1 MFVRSVLSVFKR
13 ELREVAKS
21 RLYLAVLVL
30 LPLVMLLLFTVMF
43 YRGTINELPITV
55 VDNDKT
61 PMSRQLCS
69 MIDATPGVEIAFS
82 AQSMDDAERQMLS
95 SEALAVLY
103 IERGFESDIYAGIPT
118 KVECYLPGTNISASG
133 VIERDIQQAVLTFSS
148 GVALNRMAA
157 VGIGH
162 SQSMVNIMP
171 IKILTN
177 TIGNPYINYG
187 YYLAPVFMFMGV
199 VIFIVVSTVYAFGRE
214 LRYATAREWLSTAND
229 SLAAAVVGK
238 MLPTTIAMV
247 INLQLAMLVIFVV
260 MGMEC
265 AGSYLELSLGSL
277 IFIIAYQSVAIA
289 IVTLTSNLRL
299 GLSIGGGYAV
309 MAFTFSGI
317 TFPVMAMYDVAQ
329 WFSKLF
335 PLTYFSNIFVDKAML
350 GVGISYDIDDYLA
363 MAVFMLLV
371 PLVWRR
377 LSRVV
382 GDSKYWCRD

>member
-13 ELREVAKS
+13 ELRDVAKS

-30 LPLVMLLLFTVMF
+30 LPLVMLSLFTVMF

-55 VDNDKT
+55 VDNDQT

-69 MIDATPGVEIAFS
+69 MIEATPGVEIAFS
-82 AQSMDDAERQMLS
+82 AQSIGNAERQMLS

-103 IERGFESDIYAGIPT
+103 IERGFESDIYAGTPT

-157 VGIGH
+157 MGIGH
-162 SQSMVNIMP
+162 SQAMVNIMP

-229 SLAAAVVGK
+229 SLVAAVVGK
-238 MLPTTIAMV
+238 MLPTTVAMV
-247 INLQLAMLVIFVV
+247 VNLQLAMLVIFVV

-277 IFIIAYQSVAIA
+277 IFVIAYQSVAIA

-309 MAFTFSGI
+309 MAFTFSGV

-350 GVGISYDIDDYLA
+350 GVGISYDINDYLA
-363 MAVFMLLV
+363 MAVFMLLL

>member
-1 MFVRSVLSVFKR
+1 MFVHRVLSVFKR
-13 ELREVAKS
+13 ELREVVKTP
-21 RLYLAVLVL
+21 LYLAVLVL
-30 LPLVMLLLFTVMF
+30 LPLVMLTLFTIMF
-43 YRGTINELPITV
+43 YRGTIDELPITV
-55 VDNDKT
+55 VDNDRT

-69 MIDATPGVEIAFS
+69 MIDTTPGVEIAYS

-157 VGIGH
+157 MGIGH
-162 SQSMVNIMP
+162 NQAMVNIMP

-199 VIFIVVSTVYAFGRE
+199 VIFIVVSTVYALGRE
-214 LRYATAREWLSTAND
+214 LRYATAREWLSAADD
-229 SLAAAVVGK
+229 SLVAAVVGK
-238 MLPTTIAMV
+238 MLPTTIAMLV
-247 INLQLAMLVIFVV
+247 NLQLAMLVIFVV

-277 IFIIAYQSVAIA
+277 IFVIAYQSVAIA

-309 MAFTFSGI
+309 MAFTFSGV

-329 WFSKLF
+329 WFSRLF

-350 GVGISYDIDDYLA
+350 GVDISYDIGDYLA
-363 MAVFMLLV
+363 MTVFVLLV

>member
-1 MFVRSVLSVFKR
+1 MFVRRVLSAFKR

-21 RLYLAVLVL
+21 PLYLAVLVL
-30 LPLVMLLLFTVMF
+30 LPLVMLTLFTVMF
-43 YRGTINELPITV
+43 YRGTIDELPITV
-55 VDNDKT
+55 VDNDRT
-61 PMSRQLCS
+61 PMSRQLYS
-69 MIDATPGVEIAFS
+69 MIDATPGVEIAYS

-95 SEALAVLY
+95 SEGLAVLY
-103 IERGFESDIYAGIPT
+103 IEQGFESDIYAGIPT

-157 VGIGH
+157 MGIGH
-162 SQSMVNIMP
+162 NQAMVNIMP

-214 LRYATAREWLSTAND
+214 LRYATAREWLSAADD
-229 SLAAAVVGK
+229 SLVAAVVGK
-238 MLPTTIAMV
+238 MLPTTIAMLV
-247 INLQLAMLVIFVV
+247 NLQLAMLVIFVV

-277 IFIIAYQSVAIA
+277 IFVIAYQSFAIA

-309 MAFTFSGI
+309 MAFTFSGV

-329 WFSKLF
+329 WFSRLF

-350 GVGISYDIDDYLA
+350 GVDISYDIGDYLA
-363 MAVFMLLV
+363 MTVFVLLV

>member
-1 MFVRSVLSVFKR
+1 MFVRRVLSAFKR
-13 ELREVAKS
+13 ELREVVKS
-21 RLYLAVLVL
+21 PLYLAVLVL
-30 LPLVMLLLFTVMF
+30 LPLVMLTLFTIMF
-43 YRGTINELPITV
+43 YRGTIDELPITV
-55 VDNDKT
+55 VDNDRT
-61 PMSRQLCS
+61 PMSRQLCI
-69 MIDATPGVEIAFS
+69 MIDATPGVEIAYS

-133 VIERDIQQAVLTFSS
+133 VIDRDIQQAVLTFSS
-148 GVALNRMAA
+148 GIALNRMAA
-157 VGIGH
+157 MGIGH
-162 SQSMVNIMP
+162 NQAMVNIMP

-199 VIFIVVSTVYAFGRE
+199 VIFIVVSTVYALGRE
-214 LRYATAREWLSTAND
+214 LRYATAREWLSAADD
-229 SLAAAVVGK
+229 SLVAAVVGK

-247 INLQLAMLVIFVV
+247 VNLQLAMLVIFVV

-265 AGSYLELSLGSL
+265 AGSYLELSLGCL
-277 IFIIAYQSVAIA
+277 IFVIAYQSVAIA

-309 MAFTFSGI
+309 MAFTFSGV

-329 WFSKLF
+329 WFSRLF
-335 PLTYFSNIFVDKAML
+335 PLTYFSNVFVDKAML
-350 GVGISYDIDDYLA
+350 GVDISYDIGDYLA
-363 MAVFMLLV
+363 MTVFVLLV

>member
-13 ELREVAKS
+13 ELREVVKS

-30 LPLVMLLLFTVMF
+30 LPLVMLSLFTVMF

-61 PMSRQLCS
+61 PMSRQLRS

-82 AQSMDDAERQMLS
+82 AQSIGDAERQMLS
-95 SEALAVLY
+95 SETLAVLY

-157 VGIGH
+157 MGIGH
-162 SQSMVNIMP
+162 SQAMVNIMP

-199 VIFIVVSTVYAFGRE
+199 VIFIVVSTVYALGRE
-214 LRYATAREWLSTAND
+214 LRYATAREWLSAADD
-229 SLAAAVVGK
+229 SLVAAVVGK
-238 MLPTTIAMV
+238 ILPTTIAMV
-247 INLQLAMLVIFVV
+247 ANLQLAMFVIFVV

-265 AGSYLELSLGSL
+265 AGSYFELLLGSVV
-277 IFIIAYQSVAIA
+277 FIVAYQSVAIA

-309 MAFTFSGI
+309 MAFTFSGV

-329 WFSKLF
+329 WFSRLF

-363 MAVFMLLV
+363 MTVFVLLV

>member
-1 MFVRSVLSVFKR
+1 MFVRRVLSAFKR

-21 RLYLAVLVL
+21 PLYLAVLVL
-30 LPLVMLLLFTVMF
+30 LPLVMLTLFTVMF
-43 YRGTINELPITV
+43 YRGTIDELPITV
-55 VDNDKT
+55 VDNDRT

-69 MIDATPGVEIAFS
+69 MIDDTPGVEIAYS

-157 VGIGH
+157 MGIGH
-162 SQSMVNIMP
+162 SQAMVNIMP

-214 LRYATAREWLSTAND
+214 LRYATVREWLSAADD
-229 SLAAAVVGK
+229 SLVAAVVGK
-238 MLPTTIAMV
+238 MLPTTIAMLV
-247 INLQLAMLVIFVV
+247 NLQLAMLVIFVV

-277 IFIIAYQSVAIA
+277 IFVIAYQSVAIA

-309 MAFTFSGI
+309 MAFTFSGV

-329 WFSKLF
+329 WFSRLF

-350 GVGISYDIDDYLA
+350 GVDISYDIGDYLA
-363 MAVFMLLV
+363 MTVFVLLV

>member
-1 MFVRSVLSVFKR
+1 
-13 ELREVAKS
+13 
-21 RLYLAVLVL
+21 
-30 LPLVMLLLFTVMF
+30 
-43 YRGTINELPITV
+43 
-55 VDNDKT
+55 
-61 PMSRQLCS
+61 
-69 MIDATPGVEIAFS
+69 
-82 AQSMDDAERQMLS
+82 
-95 SEALAVLY
+95 
-103 IERGFESDIYAGIPT
+103 
-118 KVECYLPGTNISASG
+118 
-133 VIERDIQQAVLTFSS
+133 
-148 GVALNRMAA
+148 
-157 VGIGH
+157 
-162 SQSMVNIMP
+162 
-171 IKILTN
+171 
-177 TIGNPYINYG
+177 
-187 YYLAPVFMFMGV
+187 MFMGV

-238 MLPTTIAMV
+238 MLPTTVAMV
-247 INLQLAMLVIFVV
+247 VNLQLAMLVIFVV

-277 IFIIAYQSVAIA
+277 IFVIAYQSVAIA

-309 MAFTFSGI
+309 MAFTFSGV

-335 PLTYFSNIFVDKAML
+335 PLTYFSNIFVDKALL

>member
-1 MFVRSVLSVFKR
+1 MFVRRVLSVFKR

-21 RLYLAVLVL
+21 PLYLAVLVL
-30 LPLVMLLLFTVMF
+30 LPLVMLTLFTVMF
-43 YRGTINELPITV
+43 YCGTIDELPITV
-55 VDNDKT
+55 VDNDRT
-61 PMSRQLCS
+61 PMARQLCS
-69 MIDATPGVEIAFS
+69 MIDATPGVEIAYS

-103 IERGFESDIYAGIPT
+103 IERGFESNIYAGIPT

-133 VIERDIQQAVLTFSS
+133 VIERDIRQAVLTFSS
-148 GVALNRMAA
+148 GIALNRMAA
-157 VGIGH
+157 MGIGH
-162 SQSMVNIMP
+162 NQAMVNIMP
-171 IKILTN
+171 IKVLTN

-214 LRYATAREWLSTAND
+214 LRYATAREWLSAADD
-229 SLAAAVVGK
+229 SLVAAVVGK
-238 MLPTTIAMV
+238 MLPTTIAMLV
-247 INLQLAMLVIFVV
+247 NLQLAMLVIFVV

-265 AGSYLELSLGSL
+265 AGSYLELLLGSVV
-277 IFIIAYQSVAIA
+277 FIVAYQSVAIA

-309 MAFTFSGI
+309 MAFTFSGV

-329 WFSKLF
+329 WFSRLF

-350 GVGISYDIDDYLA
+350 GVDISYDIGDYLA
-363 MAVFMLLV
+363 MTVFVLLV

-377 LSRVV
+377 LGRVV